1 MEDVGTDTNADFNT
15 RIPLLKEKVKEKANA
30 GKENPKVEEKDEV
43 DSEKEKVEA
52 EVYGEKE
59 KEKENHSTK
68 EKHTQK
74 DLDQVKVKA

>member
-1 MEDVGTDTNADFNT
+1 MAAGSGHESRSV
-15 RIPLLKEKVKEKANA
+15 IA
-30 GKENPKVEEKDEV
+30 GKRLLWLVSRHRDKEKVEEKDEA

-52 EVYGEKE
+52 ELYGEKE
-59 KEKENHSTK
+59 KVKENHSTK